1 MPLKSHFSAFS
12 AALAGAGLAAALFG
26 SGRPLF
32 ASEQAPAQ
40 PAPQTPVS
48 QPVIAPP
55 PTGALMRL
63 TADEAVRLAL
73 ENNLGIQAERLAPQ
87 INTLAIAQAR
97 AAYAPSLFTTFN
109 TRSSTQPPSSYISG
123 TSATLTNETFS
134 QSGGIQ
140 QFIPWGGGQYSLS
153 LDGGKA
159 TTSSID
165 SRFNP
170 QLSSNLAASVTQPLL
185 RNFGF
190 DNIRQQIAT
199 TQNNQVIADLGLR
212 EQVAITTQAVR
223 NTYFE
228 LIGAIEGQKVARQS
242 LDLALAS
249 LKNNQTRVE
258 VGTLAQIDIIEAEAE
273 VAANEE
279 NLINADARIKTI
291 EDRLRSLVL
300 NSAQPDF
307 WTIRIEPA
315 DAPALTPIAI
325 DVEAAIANAL
335 ANRTDIARAKK
346 QLENV
351 DLDIRLARNQKLPN
365 LDVTANYNVIGVG
378 GTERVF
384 GDGFPPPVLSQS
396 QRSFTEALQRRLRP
410 GLPHLER
417 APELQLPDRHEHR
430 RGQPRRGAPAA
441 AAGQRQPA
449 RARAGGGDLGAG
461 RRAPGRHQ
469 PAPGRGHP
477 QGARPRRAAARGAG
491 EAHDGRPLDHLRAGA
506 GAARPGAAAAA
517 GGQRDDRLQPID
529 HRLRDDPDGSG
540 RPLAFDHL
548 GAWDRRVPRAAHHPL
563 RARSRPSVTLQTV
576 TKLTVTVITHNER
589 SHIAAALASVSWAD
603 EIIVIDSHSTDG
615 TAELARPL
623 ATVVEVRDWAGYGAQ
638 KNYAADRATHDW
650 ILSID
655 ADERATPELAD
666 EVRDVMR
673 RGPVAPG
680 TRSRASRITSVAGC
694 AAPTGTPIST
704 CGSTTAAS
712 RDGASAACTNRSK

>member
-12 AALAGAGLAAALFG
+12 TAFAAAGLAAVLFG

-48 QPVIAPP
+48 QSVVAPP
-55 PTGALMRL
+55 PTGVLMRL

-87 INTLAIAQAR
+87 INTLAIAQAK

-123 TSATLTNETFS
+123 TSSTLTNETFT
-134 QSGGIQ
+134 QSGGVQ

-279 NLINADARIKTI
+279 NLINAEARIKTI

-307 WTIRIEPA
+307 WTTRIEPA

-396 QRSFTEALQRRLRP
+396 QRSFTEAL
-410 GLPHLER
+410 
-417 APELQLPDRHEHR
+417 
-430 RGQPRRGAPAA
+430 
-441 AAGQRQPA
+441 
-449 RARAGGGDLGAG
+449 
-461 RRAPGRHQ
+461 
-469 PAPGRGHP
+469 
-477 QGARPRRAAARGAG
+477 
-491 EAHDGRPLDHLRAGA
+491 
-506 GAARPGAAAAA
+506 
-517 GGQRDDRLQPID
+517 
-529 HRLRDDPDGSG
+529 
-540 RPLAFDHL
+540 
-548 GAWDRRVPRAAHHPL
+548 
-563 RARSRPSVTLQTV
+563 
-576 TKLTVTVITHNER
+576 
-589 SHIAAALASVSWAD
+589 
-603 EIIVIDSHSTDG
+603 
-615 TAELARPL
+615 
-623 ATVVEVRDWAGYGAQ
+623 
-638 KNYAADRATHDW
+638 
-650 ILSID
+650 
-655 ADERATPELAD
+655 
-666 EVRDVMR
+666 RDVFGQDFR
-673 RGPVAPG
+673 TWSVRLNFSYPIG
-680 TRSRASRITSVAGC
+680 TSIAEANL
-694 AAPTGTPIST
+694 
-704 CGSTTAAS
+704 AAS
-712 RDGASAACTNRSK
+712 RLQRQQGNVSLRELELVVATSVRDAARQVDTNLRRVEATRKARDRAERRLEAQEKRMTVGLSTTFELVQAQRDLGRQRQQEVNAMIDYNRSIIAFETIQTAPAVR